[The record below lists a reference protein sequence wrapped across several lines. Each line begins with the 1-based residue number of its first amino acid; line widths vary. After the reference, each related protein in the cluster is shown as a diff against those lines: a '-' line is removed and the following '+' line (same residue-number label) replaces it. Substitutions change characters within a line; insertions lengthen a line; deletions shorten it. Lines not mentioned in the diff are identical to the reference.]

1 MTAAYSTEWVKDMVK
16 TGETEHHKHIKT
28 NFLAKEK
35 DCCFLL
41 DSGDI
46 AFIQNKVAD
55 SAYLC
60 SVIREGSLQNY
71 VNQSCDSKIFGIF
84 WCSGE
89 QCKKSEKIWS
99 QIDFKRKLGRLPI
112 KVVQLW

>member
-1 MTAAYSTEWVKDMVK
+1 MVK
-16 TGETEHHKHIKT
+16 TGETEHHKHIKI

-41 DSGDI
+41 HAGDI

-55 SAYLC
+55 STYLC

-71 VNQSCDSKIFGIF
+71 VNQSCDSKIRYLVFF
-84 WCSGE
+84 DVLESNAKKVKRSGV
-89 QCKKSEKIWS
+89 
-99 QIDFKRKLGRLPI
+99 KLILKENLGDYL
-112 KVVQLW
+112 